1 MTSTQAPVVL
11 ELTDVS
17 LEFKSAK
24 TSFEHGTH
32 RVLDGISLQLFDGEN
47 LGIVGRNGC
56 GKTTILRIMAG
67 IIPSTRGD
75 VWIQPG
81 KTAALL
87 TLGLGFKPNLS
98 GRDNAILAA
107 MLQGYTRRQV
117 LPLLNEIKEF
127 SELGDS
133 FEEPMKT
140 YSSGMVSRLGFSTA
154 LMTQVDIMLID
165 ETLSAGDAKFRV
177 KAEKAIKQ
185 RIEGDQT
192 VVFVSHSEQQIKS
205 ICSRAIWINGGKVA
219 AEGPPEQVLKSY
231 REHLAAAPG

>member
-1 MTSTQAPVVL
+1 MKQGTAPVIL
-11 ELTDVS
+11 ELTSVS
-17 LEFKSAK
+17 LEYKSAK

-32 RVLDGISLQLFDGEN
+32 RVLNEVSLQLYDGEN

-67 IIPSTRGD
+67 IIPPTRGD

-98 GRDNAILAA
+98 GRDNAILSA

-117 LPLLNEIKEF
+117 VPLLEEIKQF

-192 VVFVSHSEQQIKS
+192 VVFVSHSEQQIQS
-205 ICSRAIWINGGKVA
+205 ICGRAIWINDGNIA
-219 AEGPPEQVLKSY
+219 AEGEPDHVLQRYKA
-231 REHLAAAPG
+231 HLAAAPG